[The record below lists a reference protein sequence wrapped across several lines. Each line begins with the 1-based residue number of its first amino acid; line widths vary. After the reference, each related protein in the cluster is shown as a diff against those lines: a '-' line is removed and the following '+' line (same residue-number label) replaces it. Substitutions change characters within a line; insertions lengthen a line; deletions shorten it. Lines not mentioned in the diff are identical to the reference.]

1 MTFLA
6 TLTPEERRHTANRL
20 LSFAEQS
27 FRFAA
32 DAADT
37 PIPRALARDYWLGAA
52 ELVALCRQL
61 GCLEVQLPED
71 GPSHA
76 TAHPD

>member
-37 PIPRALARDYWLGAA
+37 PIPRALRRDYWLGAA
-52 ELVALCRQL
+52 ELVELCRELIQAEE
-61 GCLEVQLPED
+61 GAE
-71 GPSHA
+71 S
-76 TAHPD
+76 